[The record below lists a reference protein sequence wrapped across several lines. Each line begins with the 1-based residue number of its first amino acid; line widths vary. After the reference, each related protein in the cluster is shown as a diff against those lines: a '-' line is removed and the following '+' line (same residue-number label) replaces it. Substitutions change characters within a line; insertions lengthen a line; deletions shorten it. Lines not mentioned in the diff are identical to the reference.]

1 MATGDLKR
9 SLRNLE
15 QGIRLLGYPREVDYS
30 GLVKGDPAAYL
41 PIISHSLTSY
51 STYVAEFLVIS
62 NTELTAKNDYRFID
76 SVYKLLRDKFH
87 YKPILTKKQ
96 FFQYGFVEWKIQIV
110 CDILNLVMKKHK
122 ELCNLDKA
130 IAQKKKIRPIKSE
143 AFINFEKTLVE
154 PVIPDFTF
162 RGFPSEQKKPI
173 VERHPNSENFSHIL
187 FSETEGNE
195 NFVEPGRDII
205 EITCESQDTELNAK
219 IEDLRRMLAE
229 CQEKLKK
236 QILIEDKLRYLEE
249 QLKGKVIMQ
258 ELDSDIN
265 FEIAEIRNI
274 LAECQEKLKKQSL
287 IEDKLRY
294 LEEQLKGKV
303 IIDEMVWNNLLSR
316 VTLLETEMLLHFK
329 KYDVPSDSADMKEDH
344 KYSRNRDLS
353 SPGIEYPYHLG
364 GFTHNNLLLEGGKND
379 LAAEKEPGILL
390 RGPKKNVFLGQ
401 GDRKRREEVP
411 ESLHQ
416 QLSGY
421 NLLLSADSSPQPNT
435 INYFGLTEAS
445 KETTMEKIERIKKI
459 RLPPEFEAKEIDGR
473 KKGNRRACEIA
484 AKEAVPS

>member
-62 NTELTAKNDYRFID
+62 NTELTAKNDYRFVD

-130 IAQKKKIRPIKSE
+130 VAQKKKIRPIKSE
-143 AFINFEKTLVE
+143 AFINFEKTLVQ
-154 PVIPDFTF
+154 PVVPDFTF
-162 RGFPSEQKKPI
+162 RSVPSEQKKPV
-173 VERHPNSENFSHIL
+173 VERHPNSENFSHLL

-195 NFVEPGRDII
+195 NFDEPGRDVI
-205 EITCESQDTELNAK
+205 EVTCKSQDTELYAK
-219 IEDLRRMLAE
+219 IEDLRNMLAE

-236 QILIEDKLRYLEE
+236 QILIEDKLRYLEG
-249 QLKGKVIMQ
+249 QLKGK
-258 ELDSDIN
+258 DSDVN
-265 FEIAEIRNI
+265 SEIAEIRNI
-274 LAECQEKLKKQSL
+274 LAECQEKLKKQTL
-287 IEDKLRY
+287 MEDKLRY

-329 KYDVPSDSADMKEDH
+329 KHDIPLETIDVKEDH
-344 KYSRNRDLS
+344 KYSRNRDPS

-379 LAAEKEPGILL
+379 LAAEKEP
-390 RGPKKNVFLGQ
+390 
-401 GDRKRREEVP
+401 DRKRKEEMP

-416 QLSGY
+416 LSSGY
-421 NLLLSADSSPQPNT
+421 NLLLSTDCSPQAST

-445 KETTMEKIERIKKI
+445 KETTMEKIERIKKMFQETAD
-459 RLPPEFEAKEIDGR
+459 LLKYS
-473 KKGNRRACEIA
+473 NN
-484 AKEAVPS
+484 SS

>member
-122 ELCNLDKA
+122 ELCNLDKTV
-130 IAQKKKIRPIKSE
+130 IQKKKRHIKPVS
-143 AFINFEKTLVE
+143 FLNFEKTLVE
-154 PVIPDFTF
+154 PVVPDFTF
-162 RGFPSEQKKPI
+162 RALPSEQKKPL
-173 VERHPNSENFSHIL
+173 VERHPNSENLSHLL
-187 FSETEGNE
+187 FSETEDNE
-195 NFVEPGRDII
+195 NFNEPGKDVIG
-205 EITCESQDTELNAK
+205 ITCESQE
-219 IEDLRRMLAE
+219 
-229 CQEKLKK
+229 
-236 QILIEDKLRYLEE
+236 
-249 QLKGKVIMQ
+249 
-258 ELDSDIN
+258 SDVN
-265 FEIAEIRNI
+265 SEIAELRNI
-274 LAECQEKLKKQSL
+274 LAECQEKLKKQTL
-287 IEDKLRY
+287 IEEKLHY

-316 VTLLETEMLLHFK
+316 VTLLETEMLLHVK
-329 KYDVPSDSADMKEDH
+329 KYDVPSDTLDLKEDH
-344 KYSRNRDLS
+344 KYSRNRVLS
-353 SPGIEYPYHLG
+353 PPGIEYPYHMG

-379 LAAEKEPGILL
+379 LAAEKEP
-390 RGPKKNVFLGQ
+390 
-401 GDRKRREEVP
+401 DRKRREDMP
-411 ESLHQ
+411 ESLLEQ
-416 QLSGY
+416 SGY
-421 NLLLSADSSPQPNT
+421 SLLLSTDSSPQPST
-435 INYFGLTEAS
+435 INFFGLTETS
-445 KETTMEKIERIKKI
+445 KETTMEKIERIKKMFQETAD
-459 RLPPEFEAKEIDGR
+459 LLKYS
-473 KKGNRRACEIA
+473 NN
-484 AKEAVPS
+484 SS

>member
-122 ELCNLDKA
+122 ELCNLDKTV
-130 IAQKKKIRPIKSE
+130 IQKKKRHIKPVS
-143 AFINFEKTLVE
+143 FLNFEKTLVE
-154 PVIPDFTF
+154 PVVPDFTF
-162 RGFPSEQKKPI
+162 RALPSEQKKPL
-173 VERHPNSENFSHIL
+173 VERHPNSENLSHLL
-187 FSETEGNE
+187 FSETEDNE
-195 NFVEPGRDII
+195 NFNEPGKDVIG
-205 EITCESQDTELNAK
+205 ITCESQDTELNAK
-219 IEDLRRMLAE
+219 IEDLRSMLAE

-258 ELDSDIN
+258 ELESDVN
-265 FEIAEIRNI
+265 SEIAELRNI
-274 LAECQEKLKKQSL
+274 LAECQEKLKKQTL
-287 IEDKLRY
+287 IEEKLHY

-316 VTLLETEMLLHFK
+316 VTLLETEMLLHVK
-329 KYDVPSDSADMKEDH
+329 KYDVPSDTLDLKEDH
-344 KYSRNRDLS
+344 KYSRNRVLS
-353 SPGIEYPYHLG
+353 PPDAAKGIEGAGRWVY
-364 GFTHNNLLLEGGKND
+364 D
-379 LAAEKEPGILL
+379 
-390 RGPKKNVFLGQ
+390 
-401 GDRKRREEVP
+401 P
-411 ESLHQ
+411 EQ
-416 QLSGY
+416 VTTP
-421 NLLLSADSSPQPNT
+421 LLSLCHSSALELVFSV
-435 INYFGLTEAS
+435 YSKTEGKS
-445 KETTMEKIERIKKI
+445 LKIEG
-459 RLPPEFEAKEIDGR
+459 PT
-473 KKGNRRACEIA
+473 
-484 AKEAVPS
+484 

>member
-130 IAQKKKIRPIKSE
+130 VVQKKKIHPVKSE
-143 AFINFEKTLVE
+143 TFMNFEKTLVE
-154 PVIPDFTF
+154 PVVPDFTF
-162 RGFPSEQKKPI
+162 RGVPSEQKKPI
-173 VERHPNSENFSHIL
+173 VERHPNSENFSHLL

-195 NFVEPGRDII
+195 NFDEPGRDVV
-205 EITCESQDTELNAK
+205 EVTCESQDSGVN
-219 IEDLRRMLAE
+219 
-229 CQEKLKK
+229 
-236 QILIEDKLRYLEE
+236 
-249 QLKGKVIMQ
+249 
-258 ELDSDIN
+258 S
-265 FEIAEIRNI
+265 EIAEIRNI
-274 LAECQEKLKKQSL
+274 LAECQEKLKKQTL

-329 KYDVPSDSADMKEDH
+329 KHDVPLETVDMKEDH

-379 LAAEKEPGILL
+379 LAAEKEP
-390 RGPKKNVFLGQ
+390 
-401 GDRKRREEVP
+401 DRKRKEEMP

-416 QLSGY
+416 PSSGY
-421 NLLLSADSSPQPNT
+421 NLLFSTDSSPQPST

-445 KETTMEKIERIKKI
+445 KETTMEKIERIKKMFQETAD
-459 RLPPEFEAKEIDGR
+459 LLKYS
-473 KKGNRRACEIA
+473 NN
-484 AKEAVPS
+484 SS

>member
-353 SPGIEYPYHLG
+353 SP
-364 GFTHNNLLLEGGKND
+364 
-379 LAAEKEPGILL
+379 
-390 RGPKKNVFLGQ
+390 
-401 GDRKRREEVP
+401 DRKRREEVP

>member
-130 IAQKKKIRPIKSE
+130 VVQKKKIHPVKSE
-143 AFINFEKTLVE
+143 TFMNFEKTLVE
-154 PVIPDFTF
+154 PVVPDFTF
-162 RGFPSEQKKPI
+162 RGVPSEQKKPI
-173 VERHPNSENFSHIL
+173 VERHPNSENFSHLL

-195 NFVEPGRDII
+195 NFDEPGRDVV
-205 EITCESQDTELNAK
+205 EVTCESQDSGVN
-219 IEDLRRMLAE
+219 
-229 CQEKLKK
+229 
-236 QILIEDKLRYLEE
+236 
-249 QLKGKVIMQ
+249 
-258 ELDSDIN
+258 S
-265 FEIAEIRNI
+265 EIAEIRNI
-274 LAECQEKLKKQSL
+274 LAECQEKLKKQTL

-329 KYDVPSDSADMKEDH
+329 KHDVPLETVDMKEDH

-353 SPGIEYPYHLG
+353 SP
-364 GFTHNNLLLEGGKND
+364 
-379 LAAEKEPGILL
+379 
-390 RGPKKNVFLGQ
+390 
-401 GDRKRREEVP
+401 DRKRKEEMP

-416 QLSGY
+416 PSSGY
-421 NLLLSADSSPQPNT
+421 NLLFSTDSSPQPST

-445 KETTMEKIERIKKI
+445 KETTMEKIERIKKMFQETAD
-459 RLPPEFEAKEIDGR
+459 LLKYS
-473 KKGNRRACEIA
+473 NN
-484 AKEAVPS
+484 SS

>member
-122 ELCNLDKA
+122 ELCNLDKTV
-130 IAQKKKIRPIKSE
+130 IQKKKRHIKPVS
-143 AFINFEKTLVE
+143 FLNFEKTLVE
-154 PVIPDFTF
+154 PVVPDFTF
-162 RGFPSEQKKPI
+162 RALPSEQKKPL
-173 VERHPNSENFSHIL
+173 VERHPNSENLSHLL
-187 FSETEGNE
+187 FSETEDNE
-195 NFVEPGRDII
+195 NFNEPGKDVIG
-205 EITCESQDTELNAK
+205 ITCESQDTELNAK
-219 IEDLRRMLAE
+219 IEDLRSMLAE

-236 QILIEDKLRYLEE
+236 QILIEDKE
-249 QLKGKVIMQ
+249 
-258 ELDSDIN
+258 SDVN
-265 FEIAEIRNI
+265 SEIAELRNI
-274 LAECQEKLKKQSL
+274 LAECQEKLKKQTL
-287 IEDKLRY
+287 IEEKLHY

-316 VTLLETEMLLHFK
+316 VTLLETEMLLHVK
-329 KYDVPSDSADMKEDH
+329 KYDVPSDTLDLKEDH
-344 KYSRNRDLS
+344 KYSRNRVLS
-353 SPGIEYPYHLG
+353 PPGIEYPYHMG

-379 LAAEKEPGILL
+379 LAAEKEP
-390 RGPKKNVFLGQ
+390 
-401 GDRKRREEVP
+401 DRKRREDMP
-411 ESLHQ
+411 ESLLEQ
-416 QLSGY
+416 SGY
-421 NLLLSADSSPQPNT
+421 SLLLSTDSSPQPST
-435 INYFGLTEAS
+435 INFFGLTETS
-445 KETTMEKIERIKKI
+445 KETTMEKIERIKKMFQETAD
-459 RLPPEFEAKEIDGR
+459 LLKYS
-473 KKGNRRACEIA
+473 NN
-484 AKEAVPS
+484 SS

>member
-62 NTELTAKNDYRFID
+62 NTELTAKNDYRFVD

-130 IAQKKKIRPIKSE
+130 VAQKKKIRPIKSE
-143 AFINFEKTLVE
+143 AFINFEKTLVQ
-154 PVIPDFTF
+154 PVVPDFTF
-162 RGFPSEQKKPI
+162 RSVPSEQKKPV
-173 VERHPNSENFSHIL
+173 VERHPNSENFSHLL

-195 NFVEPGRDII
+195 NFDEPGRDVI
-205 EITCESQDTELNAK
+205 EVTCKSQD
-219 IEDLRRMLAE
+219 
-229 CQEKLKK
+229 
-236 QILIEDKLRYLEE
+236 
-249 QLKGKVIMQ
+249 
-258 ELDSDIN
+258 SDVN
-265 FEIAEIRNI
+265 SEIAEIRNI
-274 LAECQEKLKKQSL
+274 LAECQEKLKKQTL
-287 IEDKLRY
+287 MEDKLRY

-329 KYDVPSDSADMKEDH
+329 KHDIPLETIDVKEDH
-344 KYSRNRDLS
+344 KYSRNRDPS

-379 LAAEKEPGILL
+379 LAAEKEP
-390 RGPKKNVFLGQ
+390 
-401 GDRKRREEVP
+401 DRKRKEEMP

-416 QLSGY
+416 LSSGY
-421 NLLLSADSSPQPNT
+421 NLLLSTDCSPQAST

-445 KETTMEKIERIKKI
+445 KETTMEKIERIKKMFQETAD
-459 RLPPEFEAKEIDGR
+459 LLKYS
-473 KKGNRRACEIA
+473 NN
-484 AKEAVPS
+484 SS

>member
-130 IAQKKKIRPIKSE
+130 VAQKKKIRPVKSE

-154 PVIPDFTF
+154 PVVPDFTF
-162 RGFPSEQKKPI
+162 RAVPSEQKKPI
-173 VERHPNSENFSHIL
+173 VERHPNSENFSHVL

-195 NFVEPGRDII
+195 NFDEPGRDVI
-205 EITCESQDTELNAK
+205 EITCESQD
-219 IEDLRRMLAE
+219 
-229 CQEKLKK
+229 
-236 QILIEDKLRYLEE
+236 
-249 QLKGKVIMQ
+249 
-258 ELDSDIN
+258 SDVN
-265 FEIAEIRNI
+265 SEIAEIRNI
-274 LAECQEKLKKQSL
+274 LAECQEKLKKQTL
-287 IEDKLRY
+287 MEDKLRY

-329 KYDVPSDSADMKEDH
+329 KHDIPLETVDMKEDH

-353 SPGIEYPYHLG
+353 SP
-364 GFTHNNLLLEGGKND
+364 
-379 LAAEKEPGILL
+379 
-390 RGPKKNVFLGQ
+390 
-401 GDRKRREEVP
+401 DRKRKEEMP

-416 QLSGY
+416 QSSGY
-421 NLLLSADSSPQPNT
+421 NLLLSTDSSPQPST

-445 KETTMEKIERIKKI
+445 KETTMEKIERIKRMFQETADLLKYS
-459 RLPPEFEAKEIDGR
+459 
-473 KKGNRRACEIA
+473 NN
-484 AKEAVPS
+484 SS

>member
-130 IAQKKKIRPIKSE
+130 VTQKKKIRPIKSE

-154 PVIPDFTF
+154 PVVPDITF
-162 RGFPSEQKKPI
+162 RGMPSEQKKPI
-173 VERHPNSENFSHIL
+173 VERHPNSENFAHAL

-195 NFVEPGRDII
+195 NFDEPRRDVI
-205 EITCESQDTELNAK
+205 EVTCESQDSDVNSEIAEIRNV
-219 IEDLRRMLAE
+219 LAE

-236 QILIEDKLRYLEE
+236 Q
-249 QLKGKVIMQ
+249 
-258 ELDSDIN
+258 
-265 FEIAEIRNI
+265 A
-274 LAECQEKLKKQSL
+274 L

-329 KYDVPSDSADMKEDH
+329 KHDIPLETVDMKEDH

-353 SPGIEYPYHLG
+353 PPGIEYPYHLG

-379 LAAEKEPGILL
+379 LAAEKEP
-390 RGPKKNVFLGQ
+390 
-401 GDRKRREEVP
+401 DRKRKEEMP

-416 QLSGY
+416 QSSGY
-421 NLLLSADSSPQPNT
+421 NLLLSTDSSPQPST
-435 INYFGLTEAS
+435 MNYFGLTEAS
-445 KETTMEKIERIKKI
+445 KETTMEKIERIKKMFQETAD
-459 RLPPEFEAKEIDGR
+459 LLKYS
-473 KKGNRRACEIA
+473 NN
-484 AKEAVPS
+484 SS

>member
-122 ELCNLDKA
+122 ELCNLDKTV
-130 IAQKKKIRPIKSE
+130 IQKKKRHIKPVS
-143 AFINFEKTLVE
+143 FLNFEKTLVE
-154 PVIPDFTF
+154 PVVPDFTF
-162 RGFPSEQKKPI
+162 RALPSEQKKPL
-173 VERHPNSENFSHIL
+173 VERHPNSENLSHLL
-187 FSETEGNE
+187 FSETEDNE
-195 NFVEPGRDII
+195 NFNEPGKDVIG
-205 EITCESQDTELNAK
+205 ITCESQDTELNAK
-219 IEDLRRMLAE
+219 IEDLRSMLAE

-249 QLKGKVIMQ
+249 QLKGK
-258 ELDSDIN
+258 ESDVN
-265 FEIAEIRNI
+265 SEIAELRNI
-274 LAECQEKLKKQSL
+274 LAECQEKLKKQTL
-287 IEDKLRY
+287 IEEKLHY

-316 VTLLETEMLLHFK
+316 VTLLETEMLLHVK
-329 KYDVPSDSADMKEDH
+329 KYDVPSDTLDLKEDH
-344 KYSRNRDLS
+344 KYSRNRVLS
-353 SPGIEYPYHLG
+353 PP
-364 GFTHNNLLLEGGKND
+364 
-379 LAAEKEPGILL
+379 
-390 RGPKKNVFLGQ
+390 
-401 GDRKRREEVP
+401 DRKRREDMP
-411 ESLHQ
+411 ESLLEQ
-416 QLSGY
+416 SGY
-421 NLLLSADSSPQPNT
+421 SLLLSTDSSPQPST
-435 INYFGLTEAS
+435 INFFGLTETS
-445 KETTMEKIERIKKI
+445 KETTMEKIERIKKMFQETAD
-459 RLPPEFEAKEIDGR
+459 LLKYS
-473 KKGNRRACEIA
+473 NN
-484 AKEAVPS
+484 SS

>member
-130 IAQKKKIRPIKSE
+130 VAQKKKIRPVKSE

-154 PVIPDFTF
+154 PVVPDFTF
-162 RGFPSEQKKPI
+162 RAVPSEQKKPI
-173 VERHPNSENFSHIL
+173 VERHPNSENFSHVL

-195 NFVEPGRDII
+195 NFDEPGRDVI
-205 EITCESQDTELNAK
+205 EITCESQD
-219 IEDLRRMLAE
+219 
-229 CQEKLKK
+229 
-236 QILIEDKLRYLEE
+236 
-249 QLKGKVIMQ
+249 
-258 ELDSDIN
+258 SDVN
-265 FEIAEIRNI
+265 SEIAEIRNI
-274 LAECQEKLKKQSL
+274 LAECQEKLKKQTL
-287 IEDKLRY
+287 MEDKLRY

-329 KYDVPSDSADMKEDH
+329 KHDIPLETVDMKEDH

-379 LAAEKEPGILL
+379 LAAEKEP
-390 RGPKKNVFLGQ
+390 
-401 GDRKRREEVP
+401 DRKRKEEMP

-416 QLSGY
+416 QSSGY
-421 NLLLSADSSPQPNT
+421 NLLLSTDSSPQPST

-445 KETTMEKIERIKKI
+445 KETTMEKIERIKRMFQETADLLKYS
-459 RLPPEFEAKEIDGR
+459 
-473 KKGNRRACEIA
+473 NN
-484 AKEAVPS
+484 SS

>member
-30 GLVKGDPAAYL
+30 GLVKGDPAAFL

-122 ELCNLDKA
+122 ELCNLDKT

-154 PVIPDFTF
+154 PVVPDFTF

-205 EITCESQDTELNAK
+205 EITCESQD
-219 IEDLRRMLAE
+219 
-229 CQEKLKK
+229 
-236 QILIEDKLRYLEE
+236 
-249 QLKGKVIMQ
+249 
-258 ELDSDIN
+258 SDIN
-265 FEIAEIRNI
+265 SEIAEIRNI

-294 LEEQLKGKV
+294 LEEKLKGKV

-329 KYDVPSDSADMKEDH
+329 KYDIPSDSVDMKEDH

-379 LAAEKEPGILL
+379 LAAEKEP
-390 RGPKKNVFLGQ
+390 
-401 GDRKRREEVP
+401 DRKRREEMP

-421 NLLLSADSSPQPNT
+421 NLLLSADSSPQPST
-435 INYFGLTEAS
+435 INYFGLTDTS
-445 KETTMEKIERIKKI
+445 KVSKT
-459 RLPPEFEAKEIDGR
+459 
-473 KKGNRRACEIA
+473 
-484 AKEAVPS
+484 

>member
-122 ELCNLDKA
+122 ELCNLDKTV
-130 IAQKKKIRPIKSE
+130 IQKKKRHIKPVS
-143 AFINFEKTLVE
+143 FLNFEKTLVE
-154 PVIPDFTF
+154 PVVPDFTF
-162 RGFPSEQKKPI
+162 RALPSEQKKPL
-173 VERHPNSENFSHIL
+173 VERHPNSENLSHLL
-187 FSETEGNE
+187 FSETEDNE
-195 NFVEPGRDII
+195 NFNEPGKDVIG
-205 EITCESQDTELNAK
+205 ITCESQDTELNAK
-219 IEDLRRMLAE
+219 IEDLRSMLAE

-249 QLKGKVIMQ
+249 QLKGK
-258 ELDSDIN
+258 ESDVN
-265 FEIAEIRNI
+265 SEIAELRNI
-274 LAECQEKLKKQSL
+274 LAECQEKLKKQTL
-287 IEDKLRY
+287 IEEKLHY

-316 VTLLETEMLLHFK
+316 VTLLETEMLLHVK
-329 KYDVPSDSADMKEDH
+329 KYDVPSDTLDLKEDH
-344 KYSRNRDLS
+344 KYSRNRVLS
-353 SPGIEYPYHLG
+353 PPGIEYPYHMG

-379 LAAEKEPGILL
+379 LAAEKEP
-390 RGPKKNVFLGQ
+390 
-401 GDRKRREEVP
+401 DRKRREDMP
-411 ESLHQ
+411 ESLLEQ
-416 QLSGY
+416 SGY
-421 NLLLSADSSPQPNT
+421 SLLLSTDSSPQPST
-435 INYFGLTEAS
+435 INFFGLTETS
-445 KETTMEKIERIKKI
+445 KETTMEKIERIKKMFQETAD
-459 RLPPEFEAKEIDGR
+459 LLKYS
-473 KKGNRRACEIA
+473 NN
-484 AKEAVPS
+484 SS

>member
-1 MATGDLKR
+1 MMATGDLKR

-130 IAQKKKIRPIKSE
+130 VAQKKKIRPIKSE
-143 AFINFEKTLVE
+143 AFLNFEKALVE
-154 PVIPDFTF
+154 PVVPDFTF
-162 RGFPSEQKKPI
+162 RGASSEQKKPL
-173 VERHPNSENFSHIL
+173 VERHPNSENFSHVL

-195 NFVEPGRDII
+195 NFDEPGRDVI
-205 EITCESQDTELNAK
+205 EVTCEAQDSGVNSEIAEIRNV
-219 IEDLRRMLAE
+219 LAE

-236 QILIEDKLRYLEE
+236 QT
-249 QLKGKVIMQ
+249 
-258 ELDSDIN
+258 
-265 FEIAEIRNI
+265 
-274 LAECQEKLKKQSL
+274 L

-329 KYDVPSDSADMKEDH
+329 KHDIPSDTVDMKEDH

-379 LAAEKEPGILL
+379 LAAEKEP
-390 RGPKKNVFLGQ
+390 
-401 GDRKRREEVP
+401 DRKRKEEMP

-416 QLSGY
+416 QSSGY
-421 NLLLSADSSPQPNT
+421 NLLLSADSSPQPSA

-445 KETTMEKIERIKKI
+445 KETTMEKIERIKKMFQETAD
-459 RLPPEFEAKEIDGR
+459 LLKYS
-473 KKGNRRACEIA
+473 NN
-484 AKEAVPS
+484 SS

>member
-130 IAQKKKIRPIKSE
+130 VVQKKKIHPVKSE
-143 AFINFEKTLVE
+143 TFMNFEKTLVE
-154 PVIPDFTF
+154 PVVPDFTF
-162 RGFPSEQKKPI
+162 RGVPSEQKKPI
-173 VERHPNSENFSHIL
+173 VERHPNSENFSHLL

-195 NFVEPGRDII
+195 NFDEPGRDVV
-205 EITCESQDTELNAK
+205 EVTCESQDTELNAK
-219 IEDLRRMLAE
+219 IEDLRSMLAE

-258 ELDSDIN
+258 ELDSGVN
-265 FEIAEIRNI
+265 SEIAEIRNI
-274 LAECQEKLKKQSL
+274 LAECQEKLKKQTL

-329 KYDVPSDSADMKEDH
+329 KHDVPLETVDMKEDH

-379 LAAEKEPGILL
+379 LAAEKEP
-390 RGPKKNVFLGQ
+390 
-401 GDRKRREEVP
+401 DRKRKEEMP

-416 QLSGY
+416 PSSGY
-421 NLLLSADSSPQPNT
+421 NLLFSTDSSPQPST

-445 KETTMEKIERIKKI
+445 KETTMEKIERIKKMFQETAD
-459 RLPPEFEAKEIDGR
+459 LLKYS
-473 KKGNRRACEIA
+473 NN
-484 AKEAVPS
+484 SS

>member
-122 ELCNLDKA
+122 ELCNLDKTV
-130 IAQKKKIRPIKSE
+130 IQKKKRHIKPVS
-143 AFINFEKTLVE
+143 FLNFEKTLVE
-154 PVIPDFTF
+154 PVVPDFTF
-162 RGFPSEQKKPI
+162 RALPSEQKKPL
-173 VERHPNSENFSHIL
+173 VERHPNSENLSHLL
-187 FSETEGNE
+187 FSETEDNE
-195 NFVEPGRDII
+195 NFNEPGKDVIG
-205 EITCESQDTELNAK
+205 ITCESQE
-219 IEDLRRMLAE
+219 
-229 CQEKLKK
+229 
-236 QILIEDKLRYLEE
+236 
-249 QLKGKVIMQ
+249 
-258 ELDSDIN
+258 SDVN
-265 FEIAEIRNI
+265 SEIAELRNI
-274 LAECQEKLKKQSL
+274 LAECQEKLKKQTL
-287 IEDKLRY
+287 IEEKLHY

-316 VTLLETEMLLHFK
+316 VTLLETEMLLHVK
-329 KYDVPSDSADMKEDH
+329 KYDVPSDTLDLKEDH
-344 KYSRNRDLS
+344 KYSRNRVLS
-353 SPGIEYPYHLG
+353 PPGIEYPYHMG

-379 LAAEKEPGILL
+379 LAAEKEP
-390 RGPKKNVFLGQ
+390 
-401 GDRKRREEVP
+401 DRKRREDMP
-411 ESLHQ
+411 ESLLEQ
-416 QLSGY
+416 SGY
-421 NLLLSADSSPQPNT
+421 SLLLSTDSSPQPST
-435 INYFGLTEAS
+435 INFFGLTETS
-445 KETTMEKIERIKKI
+445 KETTMEKIERIKKMSEV
-459 RLPPEFEAKEIDGR
+459 LL
-473 KKGNRRACEIA
+473 
-484 AKEAVPS
+484 

>member
-1 MATGDLKR
+1 MMATGDLKR

-41 PIISHSLTSY
+41 PIISYSLTSY

-62 NTELTAKNDYRFID
+62 NIELTAKNDYRFID

-122 ELCNLDKA
+122 ELCNVDKA
-130 IAQKKKIRPIKSE
+130 VGQKKKIRPIKSE
-143 AFINFEKTLVE
+143 TFLNFEKTLVE
-154 PVIPDFTF
+154 PVVPDFTF
-162 RGFPSEQKKPI
+162 RGILSEQRKPV
-173 VERHPNSENFSHIL
+173 VERHPNSEHFSRVL

-195 NFVEPGRDII
+195 NFDEPRRDVI
-205 EITCESQDTELNAK
+205 EATCESQDTELNTK
-219 IEDLRRMLAE
+219 IEDLRSMLAE

-258 ELDSDIN
+258 ELDADVNS
-265 FEIAEIRNI
+265 EIVEIRNV
-274 LAECQEKLKKQSL
+274 LADCQEKLKKQTL

-329 KYDVPSDSADMKEDH
+329 KHDIPSDTVDMKEDH

-379 LAAEKEPGILL
+379 LAAEKEP
-390 RGPKKNVFLGQ
+390 
-401 GDRKRREEVP
+401 DRKRKEEMP

-416 QLSGY
+416 QSSGY
-421 NLLLSADSSPQPNT
+421 NLLLSTDCSPQPST

-445 KETTMEKIERIKKI
+445 KETTMEKIERIKKMFQETAD
-459 RLPPEFEAKEIDGR
+459 LLKYS
-473 KKGNRRACEIA
+473 NN
-484 AKEAVPS
+484 SS

>member
-1 MATGDLKR
+1 MVTGPL
-9 SLRNLE
+9 
-15 QGIRLLGYPREVDYS
+15 VAH
-30 GLVKGDPAAYL
+30 LVKGDPAAFL

-122 ELCNLDKA
+122 ELCNLDKT

-154 PVIPDFTF
+154 PVVPDFTF

-205 EITCESQDTELNAK
+205 EITCESQD
-219 IEDLRRMLAE
+219 
-229 CQEKLKK
+229 
-236 QILIEDKLRYLEE
+236 
-249 QLKGKVIMQ
+249 
-258 ELDSDIN
+258 SDIN
-265 FEIAEIRNI
+265 SEIAEIRNI

-294 LEEQLKGKV
+294 LEEKLKGKV

-329 KYDVPSDSADMKEDH
+329 KYDIPSDSVDMKEDH

-379 LAAEKEPGILL
+379 LAAEKEP
-390 RGPKKNVFLGQ
+390 
-401 GDRKRREEVP
+401 DRKRREEMP

-421 NLLLSADSSPQPNT
+421 NLLLSADSSPQPST
-435 INYFGLTEAS
+435 INYFGLTDTS
-445 KETTMEKIERIKKI
+445 KETTMEKIERIKKMFQETAD
-459 RLPPEFEAKEIDGR
+459 LLKYS
-473 KKGNRRACEIA
+473 NN
-484 AKEAVPS
+484 SS

>member
-130 IAQKKKIRPIKSE
+130 VAQKKKIRPVKSE

-154 PVIPDFTF
+154 PVVPDFTF
-162 RGFPSEQKKPI
+162 RAVPSEQKKPI
-173 VERHPNSENFSHIL
+173 VERHPNSENFSHVL

-195 NFVEPGRDII
+195 NFDEPGRDVI

-219 IEDLRRMLAE
+219 IEDLRSMLAE

-236 QILIEDKLRYLEE
+236 QILIEDK
-249 QLKGKVIMQ
+249 
-258 ELDSDIN
+258 DSDVN
-265 FEIAEIRNI
+265 SEIAEIRNI
-274 LAECQEKLKKQSL
+274 LAECQEKLKKQTL
-287 IEDKLRY
+287 MEDKLRY

-329 KYDVPSDSADMKEDH
+329 KHDIPLETVDMKEDH

-379 LAAEKEPGILL
+379 LAAEKEP
-390 RGPKKNVFLGQ
+390 
-401 GDRKRREEVP
+401 DRKRKEEMP

-416 QLSGY
+416 QSSGY
-421 NLLLSADSSPQPNT
+421 NLLLSTDSSPQPST

-445 KETTMEKIERIKKI
+445 KETTMEKIERIKRMFQETADLLKYS
-459 RLPPEFEAKEIDGR
+459 
-473 KKGNRRACEIA
+473 NN
-484 AKEAVPS
+484 SS

>member
-130 IAQKKKIRPIKSE
+130 VTQKKKIRPIKSE

-154 PVIPDFTF
+154 PVVPDITF
-162 RGFPSEQKKPI
+162 RGMPSEQKKPI
-173 VERHPNSENFSHIL
+173 VERHPNSENFAHAL

-195 NFVEPGRDII
+195 NFDEPRRDVI
-205 EITCESQDTELNAK
+205 EVTCESQDTELNAK
-219 IEDLRRMLAE
+219 IEDLRSMLAE

-236 QILIEDKLRYLEE
+236 QILIEDK
-249 QLKGKVIMQ
+249 
-258 ELDSDIN
+258 DSDVN
-265 FEIAEIRNI
+265 SEIAEIRNV
-274 LAECQEKLKKQSL
+274 LAECQEKLKKQAL

-329 KYDVPSDSADMKEDH
+329 KHDIPLETVDMKEDH

-353 SPGIEYPYHLG
+353 PPGIEYPYHLG

-379 LAAEKEPGILL
+379 LAAEKEP
-390 RGPKKNVFLGQ
+390 
-401 GDRKRREEVP
+401 DRKRKEEMP

-416 QLSGY
+416 QSSGY
-421 NLLLSADSSPQPNT
+421 NLLLSTDSSPQPST
-435 INYFGLTEAS
+435 MNYFGLTEAS
-445 KETTMEKIERIKKI
+445 KETTMEKIERIKKMFQETAD
-459 RLPPEFEAKEIDGR
+459 LLKYS
-473 KKGNRRACEIA
+473 NN
-484 AKEAVPS
+484 SS

>member
-1 MATGDLKR
+1 MMATGDLKR

-41 PIISHSLTSY
+41 PIISYSLTSY

-62 NTELTAKNDYRFID
+62 NIELTAKNDYRFID

-122 ELCNLDKA
+122 ELCNVDKA
-130 IAQKKKIRPIKSE
+130 VGQKKKIRPIKSE
-143 AFINFEKTLVE
+143 TFLNFEKTLVE
-154 PVIPDFTF
+154 PVVPDFTF
-162 RGFPSEQKKPI
+162 RGILSEQRKPV
-173 VERHPNSENFSHIL
+173 VERHPNSEHFSRVL

-195 NFVEPGRDII
+195 NFDEPRRDVI
-205 EITCESQDTELNAK
+205 EATCESQDTELNTK
-219 IEDLRRMLAE
+219 IEDLRSMLAE

-236 QILIEDKLRYLEE
+236 QILIEDKDAD
-249 QLKGKVIMQ
+249 VN
-258 ELDSDIN
+258 S
-265 FEIAEIRNI
+265 EIVEIRNV
-274 LAECQEKLKKQSL
+274 LADCQEKLKKQTL

-329 KYDVPSDSADMKEDH
+329 KHDIPSDTVDMKEDH

-379 LAAEKEPGILL
+379 LAAEKEP
-390 RGPKKNVFLGQ
+390 
-401 GDRKRREEVP
+401 DRKRKEEMP

-416 QLSGY
+416 QSSGY
-421 NLLLSADSSPQPNT
+421 NLLLSTDCSPQPST

-445 KETTMEKIERIKKI
+445 KETTMEKIERIKKMFQETAD
-459 RLPPEFEAKEIDGR
+459 LLKYS
-473 KKGNRRACEIA
+473 NN
-484 AKEAVPS
+484 SS

>member
-130 IAQKKKIRPIKSE
+130 VAQKKKIRPIKSQ

-154 PVIPDFTF
+154 PVVPDFTF
-162 RGFPSEQKKPI
+162 RGVPSEQKKPI
-173 VERHPNSENFSHIL
+173 VERHPNSENFSHVL

-195 NFVEPGRDII
+195 NFDEPGRDVI
-205 EITCESQDTELNAK
+205 EVTCESQD
-219 IEDLRRMLAE
+219 
-229 CQEKLKK
+229 
-236 QILIEDKLRYLEE
+236 
-249 QLKGKVIMQ
+249 
-258 ELDSDIN
+258 SDVN
-265 FEIAEIRNI
+265 SEIAEIRNI
-274 LAECQEKLKKQSL
+274 LAECQEKLKKQTL

-329 KYDVPSDSADMKEDH
+329 KHDVPLETVDMKEDH

-379 LAAEKEPGILL
+379 LAAEKEP
-390 RGPKKNVFLGQ
+390 
-401 GDRKRREEVP
+401 DRKRKEEMP

-416 QLSGY
+416 PSSGY
-421 NLLLSADSSPQPNT
+421 NLLLSADSSPQPST
-435 INYFGLTEAS
+435 LNYFGLTEAS
-445 KETTMEKIERIKKI
+445 KETTMEKIERIKKMFQETAD
-459 RLPPEFEAKEIDGR
+459 LLKYSNNA
-473 KKGNRRACEIA
+473 
-484 AKEAVPS
+484 S

>member
-122 ELCNLDKA
+122 ELCNLDKTV
-130 IAQKKKIRPIKSE
+130 IQKKKRHIKPVS
-143 AFINFEKTLVE
+143 FLNFEKTLVE
-154 PVIPDFTF
+154 PVVPDFTF
-162 RGFPSEQKKPI
+162 RALPSEQKKPL
-173 VERHPNSENFSHIL
+173 VERHPNSENLSHLL
-187 FSETEGNE
+187 FSETEDNE
-195 NFVEPGRDII
+195 NFNEPGKDVIG
-205 EITCESQDTELNAK
+205 ITCESQDTELNAK
-219 IEDLRRMLAE
+219 IEDLRSMLAE

-236 QILIEDKLRYLEE
+236 QILIEDKE
-249 QLKGKVIMQ
+249 
-258 ELDSDIN
+258 SDVN
-265 FEIAEIRNI
+265 SEIAELRNI
-274 LAECQEKLKKQSL
+274 LAECQEKLKKQTL
-287 IEDKLRY
+287 IEEKLHY

-316 VTLLETEMLLHFK
+316 VTLLETEMLLHVK
-329 KYDVPSDSADMKEDH
+329 KYDVPSDTLDLKEDH
-344 KYSRNRDLS
+344 KYSRNRVLS
-353 SPGIEYPYHLG
+353 PPGIEYPYHMG

-379 LAAEKEPGILL
+379 LAAEKEPDAAKGIEGAGRWVYDPEQVTTPLL
-390 RGPKKNVFLGQ
+390 SLCHSSALELVFSVYSKTE
-401 GDRKRREEVP
+401 DRKRREDMP
-411 ESLHQ
+411 ESLLEQ
-416 QLSGY
+416 SGY
-421 NLLLSADSSPQPNT
+421 SLLLSTDSSPQPST
-435 INYFGLTEAS
+435 INFFGLTETS
-445 KETTMEKIERIKKI
+445 KETTMEKIERIKKMFQETAD
-459 RLPPEFEAKEIDGR
+459 LLKYS
-473 KKGNRRACEIA
+473 NN
-484 AKEAVPS
+484 SS

>member
-30 GLVKGDPAAYL
+30 GLVKGDPAAFL

-122 ELCNLDKA
+122 ELCNLDKT

-154 PVIPDFTF
+154 PVVPDFTF

-205 EITCESQDTELNAK
+205 EITCESQD
-219 IEDLRRMLAE
+219 
-229 CQEKLKK
+229 
-236 QILIEDKLRYLEE
+236 
-249 QLKGKVIMQ
+249 
-258 ELDSDIN
+258 SDIN
-265 FEIAEIRNI
+265 SEIAEIRNI

-294 LEEQLKGKV
+294 LEEKLKGKV

-329 KYDVPSDSADMKEDH
+329 KYDIPSDSVDMKEDH

-401 GDRKRREEVP
+401 GDRKRREEMP

-421 NLLLSADSSPQPNT
+421 NLLLSADSSPQPST
-435 INYFGLTEAS
+435 INYFGLTDTS

-459 RLPPEFEAKEIDGR
+459 RLPPEFEAKEIAGR
-473 KKGNRRACEIA
+473 KKGNRRACGTA
-484 AKEAVPS
+484 AKEVAIMEKEGKMSVVRRSPEPEWC

>member
-1 MATGDLKR
+1 MMATGDLKR

-41 PIISHSLTSY
+41 PIISYSLTSY

-62 NTELTAKNDYRFID
+62 NIELTAKNDYRFID

-122 ELCNLDKA
+122 ELCNVDKA
-130 IAQKKKIRPIKSE
+130 VGQKKKIRPIKSE
-143 AFINFEKTLVE
+143 TFLNFEKTLVE
-154 PVIPDFTF
+154 PVVPDFTF
-162 RGFPSEQKKPI
+162 RGILSEQRKPV
-173 VERHPNSENFSHIL
+173 VERHPNSEHFSRVL

-195 NFVEPGRDII
+195 NFDEPRRDVI
-205 EITCESQDTELNAK
+205 EATCESQDADVNSEIVEIRNV
-219 IEDLRRMLAE
+219 LAD

-236 QILIEDKLRYLEE
+236 QT
-249 QLKGKVIMQ
+249 
-258 ELDSDIN
+258 
-265 FEIAEIRNI
+265 
-274 LAECQEKLKKQSL
+274 L

-329 KYDVPSDSADMKEDH
+329 KHDIPSDTVDMKEDH

-379 LAAEKEPGILL
+379 LAAEKEP
-390 RGPKKNVFLGQ
+390 
-401 GDRKRREEVP
+401 DRKRKEEMP

-416 QLSGY
+416 QSSGY
-421 NLLLSADSSPQPNT
+421 NLLLSTDCSPQPST

-445 KETTMEKIERIKKI
+445 KETTMEKIERIKKMFQETAD
-459 RLPPEFEAKEIDGR
+459 LLKYS
-473 KKGNRRACEIA
+473 NN
-484 AKEAVPS
+484 SS

>member
-130 IAQKKKIRPIKSE
+130 VAQKKKIRPIKSQ

-154 PVIPDFTF
+154 PVVPDFTF
-162 RGFPSEQKKPI
+162 RGVPSEQKKPI
-173 VERHPNSENFSHIL
+173 VERHPNSENFSHVL

-195 NFVEPGRDII
+195 NFDEPGRDVI
-205 EITCESQDTELNAK
+205 EVTCESQDTELNAK
-219 IEDLRRMLAE
+219 IEDLRSMLAE

-236 QILIEDKLRYLEE
+236 QILIEDK
-249 QLKGKVIMQ
+249 
-258 ELDSDIN
+258 DSDVN
-265 FEIAEIRNI
+265 SEIAEIRNI
-274 LAECQEKLKKQSL
+274 LAECQEKLKKQTL

-329 KYDVPSDSADMKEDH
+329 KHDVPLETVDMKEDH

-379 LAAEKEPGILL
+379 LAAEKEP
-390 RGPKKNVFLGQ
+390 
-401 GDRKRREEVP
+401 DRKRKEEMP

-416 QLSGY
+416 PSSGY
-421 NLLLSADSSPQPNT
+421 NLLLSADSSPQPST
-435 INYFGLTEAS
+435 LNYFGLTEAS
-445 KETTMEKIERIKKI
+445 KETTMEKIERIKKMFQETAD
-459 RLPPEFEAKEIDGR
+459 LLKYSNNA
-473 KKGNRRACEIA
+473 
-484 AKEAVPS
+484 S